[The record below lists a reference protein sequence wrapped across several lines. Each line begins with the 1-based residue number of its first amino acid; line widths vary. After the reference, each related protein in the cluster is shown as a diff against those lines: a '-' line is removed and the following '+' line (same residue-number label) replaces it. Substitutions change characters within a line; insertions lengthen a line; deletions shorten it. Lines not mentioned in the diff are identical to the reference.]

1 MNMTYVVANL
11 HGNYAKFKQLLKT
24 ISFRDTDIM
33 YILGDIVD
41 YGEEGMELVGD
52 LSIRYNVYSIVGEHD
67 YTAAK
72 MLSGFERMLKSGE
85 TPDKKFI
92 TKMTEWAADGGQVT
106 LDSFRTLD
114 AEMREGIIDYLS
126 DMTLYEEV
134 TVGVKDYLLVH
145 AGIAGFKKGIDLESL
160 KPEAFFSESL
170 DLTKKYFDDKTI
182 IVGHNPTTEENG
194 GDGKIFYGN
203 GSIAIDCGEAR
214 GGTVGCLRLE
224 DGKEFYV

>member
-11 HGNYAKFKQLLKT
+11 HGNYAKFKRLLKT

-52 LSIRYNVYSIVGEHD
+52 LSIRYNVYPIVGEHD

-126 DMTLYEEV
+126 DMTLYEEI
-134 TVGVKDYLLVH
+134 TVEGKDYLLVH

-224 DGKEFYV
+224 DMKEFYV

>member
-1 MNMTYVVANL
+1 MTYVVANL

-52 LSIRYNVYSIVGEHD
+52 LSIRYNVYPIVGEHD

>member
-1 MNMTYVVANL
+1 MTYVVANL

-52 LSIRYNVYSIVGEHD
+52 LSIRYNVYPIVGEHD

-134 TVGVKDYLLVH
+134 TVGGKDYLLVH

-224 DGKEFYV
+224 DMKEFYV